1 MKELGPSAK
10 PSTIDELR
18 YCVAAAEATA
28 ETAKQESDAAKK
40 KRKEAKE
47 VARRAKKRLRRAL
60 DDLAEAQWALAAAEG
75 KAARQRRPPVSQQIR
90 LLPLPTA
97 RPIKFPHA

>member
-40 KRKEAKE
+40 KRKDPMLFFAI
-47 VARRAKKRLRRAL
+47 
-60 DDLAEAQWALAAAEG
+60 
-75 KAARQRRPPVSQQIR
+75 P
-90 LLPLPTA
+90 
-97 RPIKFPHA
+97 